1 MRNIIR
7 MRLKKDFSS
16 KLAFVKIIKECTGL
30 GLKEAK
36 WKADEMIDNFKQG
49 NTNFTELE
57 LLNIDVIKT
66 FQRDISD
73 IGVEC
78 YMTGGLQ
85 WERDFKMLSLGLGDN
100 EDYSNFILDYINSV
114 GRERSVDIIRPIID
128 KLSKEDLEEIFI
140 NISKDI
146 II

>member
-1 MRNIIR
+1 MNIIR

-36 WKADEMIDNFKQG
+36 WKADEMIDNLKQG
-49 NTNFTELE
+49 NTKFTELE
-57 LLNIDVIKT
+57 LLNGGIIKQ
-66 FQRDISD
+66 FQSDIFD

-78 YMTGGLQ
+78 YMSGGLQ
-85 WERDFKMLSLGLGDN
+85 LEREFKMLSLGLGDN
-100 EDYSNFILDYINSV
+100 EDYSNFIIDYINSV
-114 GRERSVDIIRPIID
+114 GREESVGIIRPIID